1 MTVSVPHPDP
11 LPDPPLGKYCHDS
24 KKNRRE
30 RKEKKPLVVFP
41 LMYEC
46 SGRKAAEQLSY
57 VVSAT
62 AKELTR
68 GKEKSLLTSH
78 GSHIVFPISP
88 SNGTF

>member
-1 MTVSVPHPDP
+1 MF
-11 LPDPPLGKYCHDS
+11 L
-24 KKNRRE
+24 
-30 RKEKKPLVVFP
+30 

-62 AKELTR
+62 GMELMR
-68 GKEKSLLTSH
+68 RKEKSLLTSR
-78 GSHIVFPISP
+78 GSHTVFPISP